1 MPINSEFPKNN
12 CQSTVKE
19 IEKILKENKA
29 ILAERFKVKEIGIF
43 GSYVRGEQKEKS
55 DVDILVSFYE
65 PISLFEFMDMEEFL
79 TQILGVKV
87 DLVSKK
93 ALKPRIGKY
102 ILNMVVYI

>member
-1 MPINSEFPKNN
+1 MK
-12 CQSTVKE
+12 TLKE

-65 PISLFEFMDMEEFL
+65 PISLLKLVSLENFL
-79 TQILGVKV
+79 SALTGVKIDIVPKEDIRPELKERILGEVMY
-87 DLVSKK
+87 L
-93 ALKPRIGKY
+93 
-102 ILNMVVYI
+102 

>member
-1 MPINSEFPKNN
+1 MK
-12 CQSTVKE
+12 TLKE

-93 ALKPRIGKY
+93 ALKPRIGKCILEEVIY
-102 ILNMVVYI
+102 I

>member
-1 MPINSEFPKNN
+1 MK
-12 CQSTVKE
+12 TLKE

-65 PISLFEFMDMEEFL
+65 PISLLKLVSLENFL
-79 TQILGVKV
+79 SALTGVKIDIVPKEDIRPELKERILGEVIY
-87 DLVSKK
+87 L
-93 ALKPRIGKY
+93 
-102 ILNMVVYI
+102 

>member
-1 MPINSEFPKNN
+1 MK
-12 CQSTVKE
+12 TLKE

-102 ILNMVVYI
+102 VLEEVIYI

>member
-1 MPINSEFPKNN
+1 MK
-12 CQSTVKE
+12 TLKE

-65 PISLFEFMDMEEFL
+65 PISLLKLVSLENFL
-79 TQILGVKV
+79 TDLTGVKV
-87 DLVSKK
+87 DIVPKEDIRLE
-93 ALKPRIGKY
+93 LKERILGEVIY
-102 ILNMVVYI
+102 L

>member
-1 MPINSEFPKNN
+1 MK
-12 CQSTVKE
+12 TLKE

-65 PISLFEFMDMEEFL
+65 PISLLKLVSLENFL
-79 TQILGVKV
+79 SALTGAKIDIVPKEDIRPELKERILGEVIY
-87 DLVSKK
+87 L
-93 ALKPRIGKY
+93 
-102 ILNMVVYI
+102 

>member
-1 MPINSEFPKNN
+1 MK
-12 CQSTVKE
+12 TLKE

-29 ILAERFKVKEIGIF
+29 ILAERFKVQEIGIF
-43 GSYVRGEQKEKS
+43 GSYVRGEQKKKS

-102 ILNMVVYI
+102 VLEEVIYI

>member
-1 MPINSEFPKNN
+1 MK
-12 CQSTVKE
+12 TLKE

-29 ILAERFKVKEIGIF
+29 ILAERFKVQEIGIF

-102 ILNMVVYI
+102 ILEEVIYI

>member
-1 MPINSEFPKNN
+1 MK
-12 CQSTVKE
+12 TLKE

-65 PISLFEFMDMEEFL
+65 PISLLKLVSLENFL
-79 TQILGVKV
+79 SALTGVKV
-87 DLVSKK
+87 DIVPKEDIRPE
-93 ALKPRIGKY
+93 LKERILGEVIY
-102 ILNMVVYI
+102 L

>member
-1 MPINSEFPKNN
+1 MK
-12 CQSTVKE
+12 TLKE

-29 ILAERFKVKEIGIF
+29 TLAKRFKVKEIGIF

-102 ILNMVVYI
+102 ILEEVIYI

>member
-1 MPINSEFPKNN
+1 MK
-12 CQSTVKE
+12 TLKE

-29 ILAERFKVKEIGIF
+29 ILAERFKVQEIGIF

-102 ILNMVVYI
+102 VLEEVIYIWKSENT